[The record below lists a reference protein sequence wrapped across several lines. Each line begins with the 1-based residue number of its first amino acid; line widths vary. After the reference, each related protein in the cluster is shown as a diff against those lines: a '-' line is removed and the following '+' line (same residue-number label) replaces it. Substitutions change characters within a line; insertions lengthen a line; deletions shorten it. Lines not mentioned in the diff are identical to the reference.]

1 LSHKILVVEDDETL
15 REVYALKLS
24 MEGFEVET
32 AGDGMDA
39 LAQAEKIT
47 PDLIILDMMMP
58 RMDGIEFLRLYST
71 KNGRKAAK
79 VLVASNKTIS
89 QDIDEAKQLGA
100 SDYLV
105 KSQITPDELVRQVR
119 KHLAKDGPAI

>member
-1 LSHKILVVEDDETL
+1 MKHKILVVEDDETL

-24 MEGFEVET
+24 MEGFEVGT
-32 AGDGMDA
+32 AADG
-39 LAQAEKIT
+39 LEGLEQAKQLS

-58 RMDGIEFLRLYST
+58 RMDGIEFLRVYSSES
-71 KNGRKAAK
+71 GGSAK

-89 QDIDEAKQLGA
+89 QEIDEAKRLGA

-105 KSQITPDELVRQVR
+105 KSQITPDELVMQVR
-119 KHLAKDGPAI
+119 KLLEA

>member
-1 LSHKILVVEDDETL
+1 MRHRILVVEDDETL

-24 MEGFEVET
+24 MEGFEVDT
-32 AGDGMDA
+32 AADGVDG
-39 LAQAEKIT
+39 LAHAEQSP

-58 RMDGIEFLRLYST
+58 RMDGIEFLRLYAT
-71 KNGRKAAK
+71 KAGSGGAK

-89 QDIDEAKQLGA
+89 QEIDEARQLGA

-105 KSQITPDELVRQVR
+105 KSQITPDELVAQVR
-119 KHLAKDGPAI
+119 KHLMDA

>member
-1 LSHKILVVEDDETL
+1 MSHKILVVEDDEVL

-32 AGDGMDA
+32 AGDGIDA
-39 LAQAEKIT
+39 LDAAEQVL

-58 RMDGIEFLRLYST
+58 RMDGIEFLRAYST
-71 KNGRKAAK
+71 RPTRKPAK
-79 VLVASNKTIS
+79 ILVASNKTIR
-89 QDIDEAKQLGA
+89 QEIDQAKQLGA

-105 KSQITPDELVRQVR
+105 KSQITPEELVSQVR
-119 KHLAKDGPAI
+119 KHLSGI

>member
-1 LSHKILVVEDDETL
+1 MKHKILVVEDDEIL

-24 MEGFEVET
+24 MEGFEVGT
-32 AGDGMDA
+32 AGDGLDG
-39 LAQAEKIT
+39 LEQAELLL

-58 RMDGIEFLRLYST
+58 RMNGMEFLRVYSKQNSGT
-71 KNGRKAAK
+71 GAK

-89 QDIDEAKQLGA
+89 QEIDEAKRLGA

-105 KSQITPDELVRQVR
+105 KSQITPDELVTQVR
-119 KHLAKDGPAI
+119 KLLQTRE

>member
-1 LSHKILVVEDDETL
+1 VKHKILVVEDDEIL

-24 MEGFEVET
+24 MEGFEVGT
-32 AGDGMDA
+32 AGDGMA
-39 LAQAEKIT
+39 GLEQAEQLA

-58 RMDGIEFLRLYST
+58 RMDGIEFLRVYSNKPT
-71 KNGRKAAK
+71 RTAK

-89 QDIDEAKQLGA
+89 QEIDEAKRLGA

-105 KSQITPDELVRQVR
+105 KSQITPEELVAQVR
-119 KHLAKDGPAI
+119 KLLQARE

>member
-1 LSHKILVVEDDETL
+1 VKNVKNKVLVVEDDEIL

-24 MEGFEVET
+24 MEGFDVVT
-32 AGDGMDA
+32 AGDGMDG
-39 LAQAEKIT
+39 LEQAEESA

-58 RMDGIEFLRLYST
+58 RMDGIEFLRAYS
-71 KNGRKAAK
+71 KKPKGGNAK

-89 QDIDEAKQLGA
+89 QEIDEAKRLGA

-105 KSQITPDELVRQVR
+105 KSQITPDELVVQVR
-119 KHLAKDGPAI
+119 KLLQAGE